1 MNKFFTLFLLGIIIL
16 FNLGA
21 CSQLNSDFQTQS
33 SENLEPNTIPNNIN
47 SQLPSSSSTTEIF
60 TITDTEIFIITDIDL
75 QHSTIMV
82 GNSLDTDYEM
92 QTRVFINE
100 YTQIF
105 VNGNLSDLE
114 ALSIGNQIELTYTG
128 GVLESAPSQ
137 IISPLQIEVIE

>member
-47 SQLPSSSSTTEIF
+47 SQLPSSSST
-60 TITDTEIFIITDIDL
+60 TEIFIITDIDL

>member
-60 TITDTEIFIITDIDL
+60 TITDIDL

>member
-60 TITDTEIFIITDIDL
+60 TITDTEIFKITDIDL

-114 ALSIGNQIELTYTG
+114 ALSIGKQIELTYTG